1 MKFENKTVIV
11 TGGGTGIGKTTAQ
24 RFLKRSQ
31 CRNQWP
37 ARGCSQAN
45 CAGN

>member
-24 RFLKRSQ
+24 RFLKREPMS
-31 CRNQWP
+31 
-37 ARGCSQAN
+37 
-45 CAGN
+45 